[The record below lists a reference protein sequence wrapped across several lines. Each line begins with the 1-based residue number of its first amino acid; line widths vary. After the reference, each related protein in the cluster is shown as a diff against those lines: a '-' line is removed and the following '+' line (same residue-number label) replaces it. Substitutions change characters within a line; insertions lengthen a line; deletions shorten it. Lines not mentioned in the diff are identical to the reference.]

1 MDWRY
6 SQLIVLGQVQG
17 GPAVISTIFE
27 RFVELTPIT
36 VMVRAIME
44 RVFAP
49 AALDQLFEETADRQY
64 QRELLFSTVVGLMS
78 LVVCGMYPSVS
89 AAYKGFEK
97 IMGVSKVALYAKIN
111 GLEPKLSQALVRYS
125 SEQLLAIQSE
135 FPSSRTPLLPGYDLR
150 IIDGNHIGATE
161 HRLKVLRS
169 ETAGALPG
177 QTLTVLDPQRSLV
190 VDVFPCED
198 GHAQERS
205 LFPSV
210 LEQVQPN
217 QVWIADRNFCT
228 NDFLTQIAQRDAYFI
243 IREHQKLTWTEV
255 TTLEWV
261 DSNSGGELF
270 EQQVRLSSGLMIR
283 RIVVRLKE
291 KTRHGDAEVCVLSNL
306 PTDIDALTV
315 ADLYLK
321 RWDIEKLFQTVTD
334 TFHCELNTL
343 GYPRAALFVFCMALF
358 AFNILSTVRAVLKDV
373 HGAAEIDENLSDYY
387 VVEDVQATWRGLD
400 VAIPPEEWH
409 PFPTMTNTA
418 FAQSL
423 RQWAERVN
431 LKRFRKS
438 KRGPK
443 KATTKKT
450 FDPKHPHVATAR
462 LLKNQ

>member
-1 MDWRY
+1 M
-6 SQLIVLGQVQG
+6 
-17 GPAVISTIFE
+17 ISAIFE
-27 RFVELTPIT
+27 RFVEMTPIT

-44 RVFAP
+44 RIFAP
-49 AALDQLFEETADRQY
+49 AALDQLFEDTAEQQY

-97 IMGVSKVALYAKIN
+97 VVGVSKVALYAKIN

-125 SEQLLAIQSE
+125 SAQLLAIHAE
-135 FPSSRTPLLPGYDLR
+135 FPTSMTTILPGYEVR
-150 IIDGNHIGATE
+150 MIDGNHIGATE

-169 ETAGALPG
+169 EAAGALPG

-205 LFPSV
+205 LFPLV

-217 QVWIADRNFCT
+217 QVWVADRNFCT
-228 NDFLTQIAQRDAYFI
+228 NDFLTQIAQRQAYFI
-243 IREHQKLTWTEV
+243 IREHQKLAWTAV
-255 TTLEWV
+255 TALESV
-261 DSNSGGELF
+261 GSNASGELF
-270 EQQVRLSSGLMIR
+270 EQEVCLSSGLMVR
-283 RIVVRLKE
+283 RIVIQLKE
-291 KTRHGDAEVCVLSNL
+291 TTRHGDAQVCVLTNL
-306 PTDIDALTV
+306 PMSEVDALTI

-321 RWDIEKLFQTVTD
+321 RWEIEKLFQTVTD

-358 AFNILSTVRAVLKDV
+358 AFNILSTVRAALKEV
-373 HGAAEIDENLSDYY
+373 HGAAEITDNLSDYY
-387 VVEDVQATWRGLD
+387 VVEDVQATWRGLEI
-400 VAIPPEEWH
+400 AIPPEEWQT
-409 PFPTMTNTA
+409 FQTMTNTA

-423 RQWAERVN
+423 RQWAERVD

-443 KATTKKT
+443 KTTTKKP

-462 LLKNQ
+462 LLNDQ

>member
-1 MDWRY
+1 M
-6 SQLIVLGQVQG
+6 IN
-17 GPAVISTIFE
+17 AIFD
-27 RFVELTPIT
+27 RFVEMTPIT

-44 RVFAP
+44 RIFAP
-49 AALDQLFEETADRQY
+49 AALDQLFEETAEHQY

-97 IMGVSKVALYAKIN
+97 VVGVSKVSLYAKVN
-111 GLEPKLSQALVRYS
+111 GMEPKLSQALVRYS
-125 SEQLLAIQSE
+125 SAQLVAIQAE
-135 FPSSRTPLLPGYDLR
+135 FPASITPILPGYEVR

-161 HRLKVLRS
+161 HRLNVLRA
-169 ETAGALPG
+169 EAAGALPG

-205 LFPSV
+205 LFPLV
-210 LEQVQPN
+210 LEQVQPK
-217 QVWIADRNFCT
+217 QVWVADRNFCT
-228 NDFLTQIAQRDAYFI
+228 NDFLTQIAQSQAYFI
-243 IREHQKLTWTEV
+243 IREHQKLAWTEV
-255 TTLEWV
+255 TALV
-261 DSNSGGELF
+261 SAGSNASGALF
-270 EQQVRLSSGLMIR
+270 EQQVRLSSGLVVR
-283 RIVVRLKE
+283 RIVIQLKE
-291 KTRHGDAEVCVLSNL
+291 TTRHGDTEVAVLSNL
-306 PTDIDALTV
+306 PLTEVEALTI

-358 AFNILSTVRAVLKDV
+358 AFNILSTVRAALKEV
-373 HGAAEIDENLSDYY
+373 HGAAEITENLSDYY
-387 VVEDVQATWRGLD
+387 VVEDVQATWRGLEIAILPEAWQTFQTMSD
-400 VAIPPEEWH
+400 V
-409 PFPTMTNTA
+409 A

-423 RQWAERVN
+423 RQWAEQVN

-443 KATTKKT
+443 KPTNKKK

-462 LLKNQ
+462 LLNSQQ

>member
-1 MDWRY
+1 M
-6 SQLIVLGQVQG
+6 
-17 GPAVISTIFE
+17 ISAIFE
-27 RFVELTPIT
+27 RFVEMTPIT

-44 RVFAP
+44 RIFAP
-49 AALDQLFEETADRQY
+49 AALDQLFEETAEHQY

-97 IMGVSKVALYAKIN
+97 VVGVSKVALYAKIN

-125 SEQLLAIQSE
+125 SEQLLAIHAE
-135 FPSSRTPLLPGYDLR
+135 FPASMTTILPGYEVR

-161 HRLKVLRS
+161 HRLQVLRS
-169 ETAGALPG
+169 EAAGALPG

-205 LFPSV
+205 LFPLV
-210 LEQVQPN
+210 LEQVQPK

-228 NDFLTQIAQRDAYFI
+228 NDFLTQIAQREAYFI
-243 IREHQKLTWTEV
+243 IREHQKLAWTEV
-255 TTLEWV
+255 TALESV
-261 DSNSGGELF
+261 GSNASGELL
-270 EQQVRLSSGLMIR
+270 EQQVCLSSGLTVR
-283 RIVVRLKE
+283 RIVIQLKAT
-291 KTRHGDAEVCVLSNL
+291 TRHEDAEVWVLTNL
-306 PTDIDALTV
+306 PATEVDALTI

-321 RWDIEKLFQTVTD
+321 RWEIEKLFQTVTD

-358 AFNILSTVRAVLKDV
+358 AFNILSTVRAALKEV
-373 HGAAEIDENLSDYY
+373 HGAAEIAENLSDYY
-387 VVEDVQATWRGLD
+387 VVEDVQATWRGLEI
-400 VAIPPEEWH
+400 AILPEEWQT
-409 PFPTMTNTA
+409 FQAMTNVA

-423 RQWAERVN
+423 RQWAEHVN

-443 KATTKKT
+443 KATTKKP

-462 LLKNQ
+462 LLNSQQ

>member
-1 MDWRY
+1 
-6 SQLIVLGQVQG
+6 
-17 GPAVISTIFE
+17 VISAIFE
-27 RFVELTPIT
+27 RFVEMTPIT

-49 AALDQLFEETADRQY
+49 DALDQLFEETAEHQY

-78 LVVCGMYPSVS
+78 LVVSGMYPSVS

-97 IMGVSKVALYAKIN
+97 VVGVSKVALYAKVN

-125 SEQLLAIQSE
+125 SAQLLSIHAE
-135 FPSSRTPLLPGYDLR
+135 FPASRTTLLPGYEVR

-161 HRLKVLRS
+161 HRLKVLRPES
-169 ETAGALPG
+169 AGALPG

-205 LFPSV
+205 LFPYV
-210 LEQVQPN
+210 LEEVQPN

-228 NDFLTQIAQRDAYFI
+228 NDFLTQIAQRAAYFI
-243 IREHQKLTWTEV
+243 IREHQKLAWTAV
-255 TTLEWV
+255 TALE
-261 DSNSGGELF
+261 SRGANASGELF
-270 EQQVRLSSGLMIR
+270 EQQVRLRSGLTVR
-283 RIVVRLKE
+283 RIVIRLKE
-291 KTRHGDAEVCVLSNL
+291 KTRHGDTEVCVLSNL
-306 PTDIDALTV
+306 PMTQVDALTV

-321 RWDIEKLFQTVTD
+321 RWDVEKLFQTVTD

-358 AFNILSTVRAVLKDV
+358 SFNILSTVRAALKEV
-373 HGAAEIDENLSDYY
+373 HGAVEIEENLSDYY
-387 VVEDVQATWRGLD
+387 VVEDVQATWRGLEI
-400 VAIPPEEWH
+400 AILPEEWQR
-409 PFPTMTNTA
+409 FESMTNTA

-431 LKRFRKS
+431 LTRFRKS

-443 KATTKKT
+443 KATTKKR
-450 FDPKHPHVATAR
+450 FDPKHPHIATAR
-462 LLKNQ
+462 LLNNQQ